1 MTTPDQ
7 RIRLPGAKINFSTDV
22 GTTGQDHDTFP
33 APGQAR
39 YDHMRMYLLG
49 LLSNQASYSEPTQ
62 YREGSFWFDLNTLT
76 FKVYV
81 NGSWSSL
88 SETISLDQD
97 GSTITSLADWYKSTA
112 DAVNSIKADVTFSG
126 KAANAATVIPIPST
140 STVTGLN
147 RCFLWVNG
155 ELVDPRKCQLM
166 GGATPTSIKLPTS
179 LALAVNDTFTVV
191 LKHMASKDF
200 YVTDVVV

>member
-7 RIRLPGAKINFSTDV
+7 RIRLPGAKIDFSTEV

-62 YREGSFWFDLNTLT
+62 YREGTPWFDLNTLT
-76 FKVYV
+76 LKLYV

-88 SETISLDQD
+88 SETILLDQD
-97 GSTITSLADWYKSTA
+97 GSTVTSLADWYKSTV
-112 DAVNSIKADVTFSG
+112 DAVNSIKPDVTFSG
-126 KAANAATVIPIPST
+126 AVTTAATVILIPST
-140 STVTGLN
+140 LTVTGLN

-155 ELVDPRKCQLM
+155 KLLDPRKCQLI
-166 GGATPTSIKLPTS
+166 GGNTPTSIKLPTS

-191 LKHMASKDF
+191 LKHIASKDF
-200 YVTDVVV
+200 YITNVVV

>member
-7 RIRLPGAKINFSTDV
+7 RIQLPAAKIDFSADV

-76 FKVYV
+76 FKTYV

-88 SETISLDQD
+88 SETILLDQD
-97 GSTITSLADWYKSTA
+97 GSVVTSLADWYKSTA
-112 DAVNSIKADVTFSG
+112 DAVDSIKPDVTFSG
-126 KAANAATVIPIPST
+126 KSITTTTTIPIPST
-140 STVTGLN
+140 LIVINLN
-147 RCFLWVNG
+147 RCFLWING
-155 ELVDPRKCQLM
+155 ELIDPRKCELM
-166 GGATPTSIKLPTS
+166 GGSTPTSIKIPTS
-179 LALAVNDTFTVV
+179 LALKIDDTFTVV

>member
-7 RIRLPGAKINFSTDV
+7 RIRLPGAKIDFSTEV

-49 LLSNQASYSEPTQ
+49 LLSNQASYNEPTQ

-76 FKVYV
+76 IKQHI
-81 NGSWSSL
+81 NGAWSSL
-88 SETISLDQD
+88 SEAILLDQD
-97 GSTITSLADWYKSTA
+97 GSTVTSLADWYKSTV
-112 DAVNSIKADVTFSG
+112 DVVNSIKPDVTFSG
-126 KAANAATVIPIPST
+126 AVTTVATVISIPST
-140 STVTGLN
+140 LTVTGLN

-155 ELVDPRKCQLM
+155 KLVDPRKCQLI
-166 GGATPTSIKLPTS
+166 GGNTPTSIKLPTS
-179 LALAVNDTFTVV
+179 LALAVSDTFTVV

>member
-7 RIRLPGAKINFSTDV
+7 RIRLSGAKINFSDDV

-39 YDHMRMYLLG
+39 YDYMRMYLLG

-62 YREGSFWFDLNTLT
+62 YREGTPWFDLNTLT
-76 FKVYV
+76 LKLYV

-88 SETISLDQD
+88 SETILLDQD
-97 GSTITSLADWYKSTA
+97 GSTVTSLADWYKSVVGA
-112 DAVNSIKADVTFSG
+112 INSIKPDVTFSG
-126 KAANAATVIPIPST
+126 KTTVMATVIPIPST
-140 STVTGLN
+140 LTVTDLN

-155 ELVDPRKCQLM
+155 KLVDPRKCQLV
-166 GGATPTSIKLPTS
+166 GGSTPTSVKIPTS
-179 LALAVNDTFTVV
+179 LALAANDTFTVV
-191 LKHMASKDF
+191 LKHIASKDF
-200 YVTDVVV
+200 YVTDVVI

>member
-76 FKVYV
+76 FKIYV
-81 NGSWSSL
+81 NDSWSSL
-88 SETISLDQD
+88 SETILLGFTPLPKASSRTVLAIVTL
-97 GSTITSLADWYKSTA
+97 SVSESTSLIRSFK
-112 DAVNSIKADVTFSG
+112 
-126 KAANAATVIPIPST
+126 
-140 STVTGLN
+140 
-147 RCFLWVNG
+147 
-155 ELVDPRKCQLM
+155 
-166 GGATPTSIKLPTS
+166 
-179 LALAVNDTFTVV
+179 
-191 LKHMASKDF
+191 
-200 YVTDVVV
+200 